1 MCGTES
7 SKTCMKL
14 ILALIIIGFILTT
27 IPLATVDAQDYYER
41 YKPTMSGPSINV
53 TSPQNG
59 SAIQSNSLQ
68 LIFNVTKPQIIKLSP
83 NIPDSIIENN
93 GVRNSSGI
101 ITQVYYKG
109 DWQTK
114 ETNLFSNQNSNIDFL
129 EFNENLSNIPD
140 GKHQVEI
147 TAIGSVN
154 LIVAMF
160 GFTYQNNETTTIT
173 VTNHYNESSM
183 LTPTSPIPTNNTD
196 SLTEPFP
203 TLLLVVASILTAFV
217 IASILALR
225 KHRKTANLKQ

>member
-1 MCGTES
+1 MIRLG
-7 SKTCMKL
+7 KTFAL
-14 ILALIIIGFILTT
+14 LLTLIIAVSCLTLMVVK
-27 IPLATVDAQDYYER
+27 PANAQDYYES
-41 YKPTMSGPSINV
+41 YKPTMTGPNINV

-83 NIPDSIIENN
+83 NIPPSIIENN

-101 ITQVYYKG
+101 ITRVYYKG

-114 ETNLFSNQNSNIDFL
+114 ETNLFSNQDSKMEFL
-129 EFNENLSNIPD
+129 EFNENLSSIPD

-173 VTNHYNESSM
+173 ITNNYNESSM
-183 LTPTSPIPTNNTD
+183 PTINTGQ
-196 SLTEPFP
+196 LPPQTELLP
-203 TLLLVVASILTAFV
+203 TLTVLVVILIVLAVV
-217 IASILALR
+217 ITSVLLFKR
-225 KHRKTANLKQ
+225 HRKNR

>member
-1 MCGTES
+1 LM
-7 SKTCMKL
+7 
-14 ILALIIIGFILTT
+14 LTT
-27 IPLATVDAQDYYER
+27 IPLATADAQDYYEL
-41 YKPTMSGPSINV
+41 YKPIMNGPTVNV
-53 TSPQNG
+53 ASPQNA
-59 SAIQSNSLQ
+59 SAIQSNSIQ
-68 LIFNVTKPQIIKLSP
+68 LTFNVTKPQIIKLSP

-114 ETNLFSNQNSNIDFL
+114 ETNLFSNQDRNIDFL

-140 GKHQVEI
+140 GKHQIEI
-147 TAIGSVN
+147 TAVGSVN

-173 VTNHYNESSM
+173 VINQYNESST
-183 LTPTSPIPTNNTD
+183 LTPTSPNPTNNTD
-196 SLTEPFP
+196 SLAEPFL
-203 TLLLVVASILTAFV
+203 TLLLAVASILTAFV

-225 KHRKTANLKQ
+225 RHRKTINLKQ